1 MFYIGCNH
9 LGEVKDTPSRI
20 IQLLKTVDLVII
32 EHEEV
37 FLSDLKE
44 LNIDIPN
51 YVTFNRSAEF
61 FDQIISML
69 KDEKNVLLL
78 NEMGYPSTADP
89 GSDLI
94 RVVHENDLTVDV
106 IAGPSIGPMA
116 MAASGYSSTM
126 YTVAE
131 FFQKSEYEIKDTLAK
146 LNVKDNIIVAL
157 HHKENIIDVLKCA
170 KESIPD
176 KFVSLLINLGWT
188 KNQKI
193 IRGYIDDVIK
203 ILEEGTIES
212 IYGPQSIRPI
222 ATLVFS

>member
-32 EHEEV
+32 EHEEI

-44 LNIDIPN
+44 LNLEIPN
-51 YVTFNRSAEF
+51 YVTFNRSPEF

-69 KDEKNVLLL
+69 KNKKNVLLL
-78 NEMGYPSTADP
+78 DEMGYPSTADP

-94 RVVHENDLTVDV
+94 RTVHENDLAIDI

-116 MAASGYSSTM
+116 IAASGYSSTM
-126 YTVAE
+126 YTVVE
-131 FFQKSEYEIKDTLAK
+131 FFQKNENEIKDTLKK
-146 LNVKDNIIVAL
+146 LDVKDNIIVAL

-170 KESIPD
+170 RESIPN

-193 IRGYIDDVIK
+193 VRGYINDIIK
-203 ILEEGTIES
+203 ILEEGTVES